1 MCAFCDLVRRLL
13 YHLRWVNLQMMRIS
27 VVRTSS
33 QAVTLRL
40 EGEVKG
46 GWVAELRQSCE
57 GVLSEG
63 SELALDLAGVS
74 FINQDGIALIHT
86 LQDRDVILRNPSP
99 FVAELLGASNDN
111 GHTGK

>member
-1 MCAFCDLVRRLL
+1 LE
-13 YHLRWVNLQMMRIS
+13 NLQMMRIS
-27 VVRTSS
+27 VVQSSS

-63 SELALDLAGVS
+63 AELALDLAGVS
-74 FINQDGIALIHT
+74 FINQDGIALFHT
-86 LQDRDVILRNPSP
+86 LKDRNVILKNASP

-111 GHTGK
+111 GHTRK

>member
-1 MCAFCDLVRRLL
+1 
-13 YHLRWVNLQMMRIS
+13 MMRIS
-27 VVRTSS
+27 AVQSSS

-63 SELALDLAGVS
+63 AELALDLAGVS
-74 FINQDGIALIHT
+74 FVDQDGIALFHT
-86 LQDRDVILRNPSP
+86 LQERDVILRNASY
-99 FVAELLGASNDN
+99 FVAELLGASNDDGRSN
-111 GHTGK
+111 K

>member
-1 MCAFCDLVRRLL
+1 LPYHTRLEN
-13 YHLRWVNLQMMRIS
+13 LRMMRIS
-27 VVRTSS
+27 VVQSSS

-46 GWVAELRQSCE
+46 SWVAELRQSCE

-63 SELALDLAGVS
+63 TELVLDLAGVS
-74 FINQDGIALIHT
+74 YIDQDGIALFNT
-86 LQDRDVILRNPSP
+86 LQDRDVILRNASY

-111 GHTGK
+111 SRSNK